1 MRIRT
6 QFPREIRVIEH
17 TWIRM
22 SDGTNLSAR
31 IWLPVDAEESPVP
44 AILEYIPYRKDD
56 YMAQR
61 DALRHP
67 YFAGHGYAAVRVD
80 IRGSGSSEGQLLNEY
95 LPQELE
101 DGVEVIAW
109 LAAQPWCTGAV
120 GMMGKSWGGF
130 NSLQVAALRPPAL
143 KAIITVCSTDDRY
156 NDDWHFKGGCFLA
169 SGNLF
174 GSAIMHE
181 WHARPPDP
189 KIVGDRWREMWLE
202 RLATPP
208 FIEDWI
214 RHPHRDAYWRHG
226 SVCED
231 YSAIQCAVF
240 AVSGWEDPYS
250 NVIPRL
256 LQHLDVPRRGL
267 IGPWAHWYP
276 EQGVP
281 GPPIG
286 FLQECL
292 RWWDRWLKEID
303 TGVDDEPILRMW
315 LQDVV
320 EPKTFYDSRPGQWIA
335 DSELPAPSVETHEF
349 FLADDGVVEEP
360 GEGTPFSILGVQ
372 TCGADAGL
380 WVHFGEPGALP
391 GDQRSDDAASLCF
404 TSDPLEESLDVVGYP
419 SVDLEV
425 AVDRPTAFLAVR
437 LCAVLPSGA
446 SALVTRGFLNLTHLR
461 GQEQADSLEPGRRYM
476 VRVVLDATATRI
488 PAGAR
493 IRVAVSP
500 TCWPWIWPSP
510 EPVTLTVFGGS
521 SSRVQLPVR
530 AADPDDAQLREFE
543 PPEVARPLALMALSD
558 DGGSAG
564 YASTVARNRA
574 TGEML
579 ITGGMDATATSTA
592 GALVFPDGLELRE
605 QMTDTY
611 RIIDGDPQSAQID
624 CWRFTSLSRDG
635 WEVAVEATATMSSDA
650 RMFHVTSA
658 ITASENGE
666 KVFHREW
673 VSSAPR
679 DGH

>member
-1 MRIRT
+1 MRIKT
-6 QFPREIRVIEH
+6 EFPREVRVIEH
-17 TWIRM
+17 TWIPM
-22 SDGTNLSAR
+22 PDGTQLGAR
-31 IWLPVDAEESPVP
+31 IWLPVDAEEDPVP

-56 YMAQR
+56 YLAQR

-80 IRGSGSSEGQLLNEY
+80 VRGSGSSEGQLLNEY

-174 GSAIMHE
+174 GSALMHE
-181 WHARPPDP
+181 WHGRPPDP
-189 KIVGDRWREMWLE
+189 KVVGDRWREMWLE
-202 RLATPP
+202 RLANPP

-214 RHPHRDAYWRHG
+214 RHQRRDAYWRHG

-231 YSAIQCAVF
+231 YGAIQCAVF
-240 AVSGWEDPYS
+240 AVSGWVDPYS

-286 FLQECL
+286 FLQESL

-303 TGVDDEPILRMW
+303 TGGDVEPMLRMW
-315 LQDVV
+315 LQDAV
-320 EPKTFYDSRPGQWIA
+320 EPRTSYESRPGRWIA
-335 DSELPAPSVETHEF
+335 ESELPSLSVESREL
-349 FLADDGVVEEP
+349 FLSEGRLLEEP
-360 GEGTPFSILGVQ
+360 GNGTPLSILGVQ
-372 TCGADAGL
+372 SCGADAGL
-380 WVHFGEPGALP
+380 WVHFGEPGALA
-391 GDQRSDDAASLCF
+391 GDQRSDDSASLCF
-404 TSDPLEESLDVVGYP
+404 ASEPLGESIDLVGYP
-419 SVDLEV
+419 SVELEV

-446 SALVTRGFLNLTHLR
+446 SALMSRGFLNLTHLN
-461 GQEQADSLEPGRRYM
+461 GQDRPEPVEPGRRYS
-476 VRVVLDATATRI
+476 VRVSLDAMATRV
-488 PAGAR
+488 PVGAR
-493 IRVAVSP
+493 LCVAVSP
-500 TCWPWIWPSP
+500 TYWPWIWPSP

-530 AADPDDAQLREFE
+530 AANPDDERLREFDV
-543 PPEVARPLALMALSD
+543 PEVAEPLAVVPLTDEA
-558 DGGSAG
+558 DGGG
-564 YASTVARNRA
+564 YMSTVTRNLA
-574 TGEML
+574 TGEIT
-579 ITGGMDATATSTA
+579 ITGGMDATTGRTA
-592 GALVFPDGLELRE
+592 SAVVFPDGLELRE
-605 QMTDTY
+605 EMTDTY
-611 RIIDGDPQSAQID
+611 RIVEGEALSARID
-624 CWRFTSLSRDG
+624 CWRVTSLRRDD
-635 WEVAVEATATMSSDA
+635 WDVRVEATATMSSDA
-650 RMFHVTSA
+650 EMFHVTSA

-666 KVFHREW
+666 RVFHREW
-673 VSSAPR
+673 ITDTPR